1 MADCPR
7 TEICPF
13 YPHYAQSIP
22 EQAQEL
28 RERYCLGNYLACARY
43 AVAKAKGGNS
53 VPITLF
59 PHQHAEAR
67 RLLAS
72 GPD

>member
-7 TEICPF
+7 NEICPF
-13 YPHYAQSIP
+13 YSHYVQTIP
-22 EQAQEL
+22 DRANEL

-43 AVAKAKGGNS
+43 AVAKARGGTA
-53 VPITLF
+53 VPISLF

-67 RLLAS
+67 TLIAS
-72 GPD
+72 SQE